1 MKLHA
6 IYSCP
11 TDSKQVAVLVDAFSE
26 IPDSFIQPVNCQCN
40 LKELRTEIA
49 GDVPVFVKAG
59 YCELKLLK
67 LLE

>member
-26 IPDSFIQPVNCQCN
+26 IPDSLIQPVNCQCN

-49 GDVPVFVKAG
+49 GDVPRFVQVG
-59 YCELKLLK
+59 YCELKLGK
-67 LLE
+67 ITE